1 MGVKFLQDYT
11 RSWWDGERTD
21 LTSVDVETKSPKQK
35 KKIHQI
41 LEAGM
46 MSDIAVQPQRAPG
59 VSMPCRIPWEELG
72 GVAVHE
78 FQLCKEL
85 EYLGAHPIP
94 YLFLIYSLFI
104 PSSWNLLICG
114 IKEWFG

>member
-1 MGVKFLQDYT
+1 
-11 RSWWDGERTD
+11 
-21 LTSVDVETKSPKQK
+21 
-35 KKIHQI
+35 
-41 LEAGM
+41 

-85 EYLGAHPIP
+85 EYLGAHTIP

-114 IKEWFG
+114 IKERFG